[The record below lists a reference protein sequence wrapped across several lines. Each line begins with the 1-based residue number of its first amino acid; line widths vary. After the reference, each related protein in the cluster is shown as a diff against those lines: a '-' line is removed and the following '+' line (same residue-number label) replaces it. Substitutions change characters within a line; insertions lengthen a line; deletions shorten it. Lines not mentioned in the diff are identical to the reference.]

1 MHSNFCKLH
10 GKGKMFVVLNGMCIQ
25 KSIYY
30 KYFGD
35 ITNARND
42 SANALYKKGVH
53 DDQGYLIR
61 VFDANTLEFIF
72 VLMKQAMSPSG
83 SSFDSVFFFY
93 VGTKGGFA
101 K

>member
-10 GKGKMFVVLNGMCIQ
+10 GKGKMFVVLNGMCIP

-53 DDQGYLIR
+53 DD
-61 VFDANTLEFIF
+61 
-72 VLMKQAMSPSG
+72 
-83 SSFDSVFFFY
+83 
-93 VGTKGGFA
+93 
-101 K
+101 

>member
-10 GKGKMFVVLNGMCIQ
+10 GKGKMFVVLKGMCIQ

-53 DDQGYLIR
+53 DDYGYLIR

-83 SSFDSVFFFY
+83 SSFYSFFLCRHQRRIC
-93 VGTKGGFA
+93 
-101 K
+101 